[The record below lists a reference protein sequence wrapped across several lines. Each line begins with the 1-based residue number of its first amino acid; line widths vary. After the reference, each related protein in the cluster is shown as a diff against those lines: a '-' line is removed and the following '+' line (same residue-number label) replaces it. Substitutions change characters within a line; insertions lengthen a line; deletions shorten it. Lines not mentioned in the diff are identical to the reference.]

1 MLKNLFVI
9 CASKSGLNG
18 RSQLPDLLQIL
29 PQAPLIIFKILSR
42 KTEPQLFASVNN
54 YKNRMMDFFTCLFN
68 NLRNRTSWVMLV
80 IAVSLISCSKGDG
93 DIVIPAIPTPAPGNN
108 SPTGDIQLF
117 TITDTMVAFNYGST
131 IKWLINGTNNNT
143 VVSINGV
150 KVGIYGVLDT
160 GPLKQN
166 TKFTLSVNSG
176 KEASITVKVFDS
188 LSTALWNEGKRL
200 KQTRA
205 QMFLVPAGRT
215 DAVWVDTA
223 INAEKAIRR
232 IYFNFNGTTTL
243 LRISSSGTMV
253 IDGGN
258 FTTNIPASRFT
269 WGGVSYT
276 IESLTNLE
284 LIVRY
289 VELQPNGTMITRR
302 DYYAYE

>member
-1 MLKNLFVI
+1 
-9 CASKSGLNG
+9 
-18 RSQLPDLLQIL
+18 
-29 PQAPLIIFKILSR
+29 
-42 KTEPQLFASVNN
+42 
-54 YKNRMMDFFTCLFN
+54 MMDFFNCLFI
-68 NLRNRTSWVMLV
+68 NLQKRVYQVLV
-80 IAVSLISCSKGDG
+80 ILAVSLVSCSKGGG
-93 DIVIPAIPTPAPGNN
+93 DIVIPTIPTPTPGNN

-188 LSTALWNEGKRL
+188 LSTALWNEGKRIR
-200 KQTRA
+200 QTKT
-205 QMFLVPAGRT
+205 QMYIVPNGKT
-215 DAVWVDTA
+215 DAQWVDTT
-223 INAEKAIRR
+223 ISAENAIRR
-232 IYFNFNGTTTL
+232 IYFNFNGTTTI
-243 LRISSSGTMV
+243 LRMSSGGTMV

-258 FTTNIPASRFT
+258 FTTNIPASRFV
-269 WGGVSYT
+269 WGGVTYT

-284 LIVRY
+284 LVVRY
-289 VELQPNGTMITRR
+289 VELQPNGTVITRR
-302 DYYAYE
+302 DYYVYE